1 MEQPVYRPDGT
12 ASAFALRWVWTGW
25 PSTDPFPPVD
35 EATLR
40 GLFPLWEA
48 DGIRVLE
55 RSCASDSW
63 SVTVSTRP
71 NVSPIK
77 IVSRLKGRL
86 DHAMRN
92 VGTPIR
98 FSRKVALRSIG
109 DNVEGQ
115 VRNYIA
121 NQVHAAGFLD
131 DAFAKSIAPYSRSWP
146 DRNTGDPIAV
156 DSGRY
161 WIQLHI
167 VLVTEHRYRYRWVES
182 IAAVDAAAQQVA
194 SSRRYLLGSLAV
206 LPDHV
211 HMHLRGS
218 CEESPEQIVLAF
230 KNEMAKQ
237 LKIPGFWQPT
247 YYVGTVGVYNM
258 RALREKD

>member
-1 MEQPVYRPDGT
+1 M
-12 ASAFALRWVWTGW
+12 
-25 PSTDPFPPVD
+25 
-35 EATLR
+35 
-40 GLFPLWEA
+40 
-48 DGIRVLE
+48 
-55 RSCASDSW
+55 
-63 SVTVSTRP
+63 
-71 NVSPIK
+71 
-77 IVSRLKGRL
+77 
-86 DHAMRN
+86 
-92 VGTPIR
+92 
-98 FSRKVALRSIG
+98 
-109 DNVEGQ
+109 
-115 VRNYIA
+115 
-121 NQVHAAGFLD
+121 
-131 DAFAKSIAPYSRSWP
+131 
-146 DRNTGDPIAV
+146 
-156 DSGRY
+156 
-161 WIQLHI
+161 
-167 VLVTEHRYRYRWVES
+167 TEHRYRYRWVES